1 MESWLLDVQR
11 MKIPRPKFSGKYP
24 MEPPKDYSS
33 EDPSK
38 EDKRTAAALF
48 TARNIVKAT
57 EDLRR
62 ELQEK
67 L

>member
-1 MESWLLDVQR
+1 MESWLLDVKK

-24 MEPPKDYSS
+24 MEPPKDYY
-33 EDPSK
+33 DDQNK
-38 EDKRTAAALF
+38 EDKRTAAAFL
-48 TARNIVKAT
+48 TSRNIVKAT

-62 ELQEK
+62 ELQDK